1 MSREGLHSVSSQLAV
16 LLVVALSAWG
26 GAPPLAGTSPW
37 TLLWPPTAA
46 ALAGILV
53 LGPRAVVPV
62 FAGACA
68 AHALVRSDLVVG
80 WGGVAALAAVQAI
93 AALIAAWL
101 IGQLARGPHTFERAR
116 HVLAFAA
123 VSAVVGATLH
133 AAGVVAVFALTGA
146 ASASASLDQVAMQW
160 WWVDLTTLVTLAPA
174 FTLWLL
180 RPRLALT
187 RRRGDRRPAER
198 GLASWFQGRAR
209 ECWALTIVTV
219 VAAVG
224 IFGPW
229 LSLGERLMLALLLP
243 FPLLSWPALR
253 FGTRETASVI
263 AVLAL
268 AKSWAWSAGVNP
280 FASLTPTDAAV
291 ELSMIGPALTA
302 LVIAAAI
309 ERRNRQDSELHLLA
323 VTDPLTGLAN
333 YRHLSHSIE
342 RQIRRARQTGEPFS
356 LLLLDV
362 DNLKVINDQLGHNVG
377 SRLLVRLADALRASC
392 RVTDLIARYGGD
404 EFAVLLP
411 GCDEATARTQA
422 ARVQSALDADAATP
436 RIAASMGV
444 AVFPRD
450 GDTAD
455 QLLDRADD
463 ELYAMKGRNSSRR
476 AGRGASN
483 AHS

>member
-1 MSREGLHSVSSQLAV
+1 MARQGVQGISGQITVV
-16 LLVVALSAWG
+16 LTVALSG
-26 GAPPLAGTSPW
+26 FVGAPAFDFSSPLS
-37 TLLWPPTAA
+37 LLWPPTAA
-46 ALAGILV
+46 ALAGALV
-53 LGPRAVVPV
+53 VGPRAALPIM
-62 FAGACA
+62 AGAFA
-68 AHALVRSDLVVG
+68 AHAFASSQLVVG
-80 WGGVAALAAVQAI
+80 WAGVAGLAASQAI
-93 AALIAAWL
+93 ASLIAAWL
-101 IGQLARGPHTFERAR
+101 MGQIARGPQAFERPG
-116 HVLAFAA
+116 HVLLFAT

-133 AAGVVAVFALTGA
+133 ALGVVAVLALTPPVA
-146 ASASASLDQVAMQW
+146 AAPLDQLAMQW
-160 WWVDLTTLVTLAPA
+160 WWVDVTTLITIAPA

-187 RRRGDRRPAER
+187 RRRGDRRPADR

-209 ECWALTIVTV
+209 ECWALVAV
-219 VAAVG
+219 SVAAALG

-263 AVLAL
+263 AVLAV
-268 AKSWAWSAGVNP
+268 AKSWAWSAGLNP
-280 FASLTPTDAAV
+280 FATLTPTNAAV

-309 ERRNRQDSELHLLA
+309 DRRNRQDSELHLLA

-333 YRHLSHSIE
+333 YRHLSTSID
-342 RQIRRARQTGEPFS
+342 RQIRRSRQTGEPFS

-411 GCDEATARTQA
+411 GCDEAAARIQA
-422 ARVQSALDADAATP
+422 ARVQSALDADAASP
-436 RIAASMGV
+436 PIAASMGV

-450 GDTAD
+450 GETAD

-463 ELYAMKGRNSSRR
+463 ELYGMKGRNSARR
-476 AGRGASN
+476 AGHGASK
-483 AHS
+483 SQS

>member
-1 MSREGLHSVSSQLAV
+1 MSRQGVQGIWGQVAV
-16 LLVVALSAWG
+16 LLTVALSGFG
-26 GAPPLAGTSPW
+26 GAPALGVSSPLN
-37 TLLWPPTAA
+37 LLWPPTAA
-46 ALAGILV
+46 ALAGVLV
-53 LGPRAVVPV
+53 VGPRAVFPV
-62 FAGACA
+62 LAGTFV
-68 AHALVRSDLVVG
+68 AHAFAQSQDIVG
-80 WGGVAALAAVQAI
+80 WAGVAALAVAQAV

-101 IGQLARGPHTFERAR
+101 IGQVARGPQAFERAG
-116 HVLAFAA
+116 HVLLFALA
-123 VSAVVGATLH
+123 SGIVGATLH
-133 AAGVVAVFALTGA
+133 ALGVAAVCA
-146 ASASASLDQVAMQW
+146 AIQSDPAVPLDQLALQW
-160 WWVDLTTLVTLAPA
+160 WWVDVTTLITIAPA
-174 FTLWLL
+174 VTLWLL

-187 RRRGDRRPAER
+187 RRRGDRRPADR

-209 ECWALTIVTV
+209 ECWLLVAVTV
-219 VAAVG
+219 GAAVG

-268 AKSWAWSAGVNP
+268 AKNWAWSAGLNP
-280 FASLTPTDAAV
+280 FATLTPTNAAV

-309 ERRNRQDSELHLLA
+309 DRRNRQDSELHLLA

-333 YRHLSHSIE
+333 YRHLSTSID
-342 RQIRRARQTGEPFS
+342 RQIRRSRQTGEPFA

-411 GCDEATARTQA
+411 GCDEAAARIQA

-436 RIAASMGV
+436 PIAASMGV

-463 ELYAMKGRNSSRR
+463 ELYGMKGRNASRR
-476 AGRGASN
+476 AGHGASN
-483 AHS
+483 PQS